1 MNFAGIWEDGID
13 DFYELESGSEAVRE
27 QIPEIL
33 DEMFCISEN
42 MEQWEEENI
51 DIDLDG
57 GVSAVNEQENNN
69 DTK

>member
-1 MNFAGIWEDGID
+1 MCFAGVWDNGDD
-13 DFYELESGSEAVRE
+13 DFYELGGMDSEAVRE

-57 GVSAVNEQENNN
+57 GVSAVNEQEQENE
-69 DTK
+69 